1 MIKKWLILCFALVF
15 GSISIIA
22 QNLVPNPSFEQYTS
36 CPNSQNQLYKAVP
49 WMNPST
55 GLPGTQTGTP
65 DYFNECSYMYV
76 PVPRNLCGFQWART
90 GSGYAGIHLWASNPD
105 SVREYIEVPLT
116 APLTAGECYHFEMYF
131 NHANYYQYTCANLGV
146 YFSDTAVTG
155 VNNFFPL
162 PFQPQIVNPSTN
174 VADTLNWTLMSGDYL
189 AEGGESYIIIGNF
202 DDEAHTDTL
211 HTNPSVP
218 VGAAYIYIDDVS
230 LIPTTPCNVTGTHAT
245 VETQVLVFPNPA
257 HSEVH
262 IVTPSAGNA
271 QFMLL
276 DIAGRSVLQTTFQGE
291 VSLNLSELPIGI
303 YFYRVLCTDGSI
315 KSGRLIKE

>member
-1 MIKKWLILCFALVF
+1 
-15 GSISIIA
+15 
-22 QNLVPNPSFEQYTS
+22 
-36 CPNSQNQLYKAVP
+36 
-49 WMNPST
+49 MNPST
-55 GLPGTQTGTP
+55 GLPNTPTGTP
-65 DYFNECSYMYV
+65 DYFHECSTMYV

-105 SVREYIEVPLT
+105 SVREYLEVPLIAT
-116 APLTAGECYHFEMYF
+116 LTAGECYHFEMYF

-162 PFQPQIVNPSTN
+162 PFQPQIVNPSNN

-189 AEGGESYIIIGNF
+189 AEGGETYLIIGNF

-230 LIPTTPCNVTGTHAT
+230 LVPTTPCNVTAT
-245 VETQVLVFPNPA
+245 TASFEDKVKVFPNPA
-257 HSEVH
+257 RSEVH
-262 IVTPSAGNA
+262 VAVPSAGNS
-271 QFMLL
+271 QIVLF
-276 DIAGRSVLQTTFQGE
+276 DIAGRSVLQTTFQSE
-291 VSLNLSELPIGI
+291 VSLNLSELPNGI
-303 YFYRVLCTDGSI
+303 YFYQVLCADGSI
-315 KSGRLIKE
+315 RSGRLAKE